1 MKKVKN
7 FLITENEDSDIIN
20 INYIVSIE
28 NYTYNNKSGNK
39 TNIRLKNDCNVYMK
53 EKPIEVINVI
63 TGKRRN

>member
-28 NYTYNNKSGNK
+28 NYTYTDNSGNK